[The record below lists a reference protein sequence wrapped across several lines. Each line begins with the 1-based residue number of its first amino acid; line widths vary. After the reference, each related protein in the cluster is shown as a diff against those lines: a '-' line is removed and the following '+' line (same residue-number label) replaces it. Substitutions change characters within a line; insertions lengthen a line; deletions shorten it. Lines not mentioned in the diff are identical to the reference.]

1 MEMYRKSLW
10 LDGML
15 LHIFRLSTQIEIIL
29 AQLFLPFMMVIDG
42 IMMDEKTSGIER
54 PEIIGMD
61 VAS

>member
-42 IMMDEKTSGIER
+42 IMMDEKTSGTER

>member
-15 LHIFRLSTQIEIIL
+15 LHIFHLLTQIEIIL
-29 AQLFLPFMMVIDG
+29 VQLSLPFMMVIDG
-42 IMMDEKTSGIER
+42 ITMDEKTSGNER